1 MNKPPV
7 KQRQEDLP
15 PPGDPELQAQ
25 AKARRGRR
33 NEEARRRRPKMT
45 YDLPA
50 GMIEGIERV
59 AKAESIPQSDV
70 VAWAV
75 AELLQRYDAGQVDW
89 GQDKRTARSLRWSW
103 RLVLPEPWEPTA

>member
-1 MNKPPV
+1 MSNPPV
-7 KQRQEDLP
+7 RQRQEDLP
-15 PPGDPELQAQ
+15 SPTDAEVQTQAH
-25 AKARRGRR
+25 ARRGRR
-33 NEEARRRRPKMT
+33 SEEARRRRPKMT

-75 AELLQRYDAGQVDW
+75 AELLQRYNAGQVDW
-89 GQDKRTARSLRWSW
+89 QHDKRTARSLRWSW
-103 RLVLPEPWEPTA
+103 RLVLPEPWEPPA